1 MNSIPLWRYIAV
13 GVAGGT
19 LSGLAGVG
27 GGVVIVPL
35 ITAYLAL
42 SQRQAHAVSLGA
54 IVPTAIASALVYA
67 LWPRDEPPGN
77 AVPAYIAGAGFM
89 LSAVLAAPLGVR
101 ISHRINQRQLKRLFA
116 ILLTAVGLR
125 MLLQHP
131 VLGNAI
137 LIAGFVLMV
146 AVGIWSLVFRREETQ
161 EKPDDAADKDT
172 EDGTEEAAE

>member
-1 MNSIPLWRYIAV
+1 MPCYHLVAMNSVPLWRYIAV

-42 SQRQAHAVSLGA
+42 SQREAHAVSLGA
-54 IVPTAIASALVYA
+54 IVPTAIAAALVYA

-77 AVPAYIAGAGFM
+77 DVPAYIAGAGFM
-89 LSAVLAAPLGVR
+89 ISAVIAAPIGVR
-101 ISHRINQRQLKRLFA
+101 ISHRINQKQLKRLFA

-131 VLGNAI
+131 VLGNVI
-137 LIAGFVLMV
+137 LIAGFVLL
-146 AVGIWSLVFRREETQ
+146 AVMAVWSLVFHREE
-161 EKPDDAADKDT
+161 AS
-172 EDGTEEAAE
+172 

>member
-1 MNSIPLWRYIAV
+1 MNSVPLWRYIAV

-42 SQRQAHAVSLGA
+42 SQREAHAVSLGA
-54 IVPTAIASALVYA
+54 IVPTAIGAALVYA

-77 AVPAYIAGAGFM
+77 EVPAYIAGAGFM
-89 LSAVLAAPLGVR
+89 ISAVIAAPIGVR
-101 ISHRINQRQLKRLFA
+101 ISHRINQKQLKRLFA

-131 VLGNAI
+131 VLGNVI
-137 LIAGFVLMV
+137 LIVGFALL
-146 AVGIWSLVFRREETQ
+146 AVMAVWSLVFHR
-161 EKPDDAADKDT
+161 
-172 EDGTEEAAE
+172 EEAA

>member
-42 SQRQAHAVSLGA
+42 AQREAHAVSLGA

-77 AVPAYIAGAGFM
+77 DVPAYIAGAGFM
-89 LSAVLAAPLGVR
+89 LSAVIAAPIGVR
-101 ISHRINQRQLKRLFA
+101 ISHRINQKQLKRIFA

-137 LIAGFVLMV
+137 LIAGFVVMV
-146 AVGIWSLVFRREETQ
+146 VMGIWSVLYQR
-161 EKPDDAADKDT
+161 DDS
-172 EDGTEEAAE
+172 EEAAADEESEA

>member
-1 MNSIPLWRYIAV
+1 MNSVPIWRYIAV

-54 IVPTAIASALVYA
+54 IVPTAIASALIYS

-77 AVPAYIAGAGFM
+77 EVPAYIAGAGFM
-89 LSAVLAAPLGVR
+89 ISAVIAAPLGVR
-101 ISHRINQRQLKRLFA
+101 ISHRINQKQLRRLFA

-125 MLLQHP
+125 MFLQQP
-131 VLGNAI
+131 AIGNAI
-137 LIAGFVLMV
+137 LIAGLVLMV
-146 AVGIWSLVFRREETQ
+146 AMAIWSMVFQRGET
-161 EKPDDAADKDT
+161 E
-172 EDGTEEAAE
+172 

>member
-54 IVPTAIASALVYA
+54 IVPTATR
-67 LWPRDEPPGN
+67 P
-77 AVPAYIAGAGFM
+77 AVR
-89 LSAVLAAPLGVR
+89 L
-101 ISHRINQRQLKRLFA
+101 LK
-116 ILLTAVGLR
+116 
-125 MLLQHP
+125 
-131 VLGNAI
+131 
-137 LIAGFVLMV
+137 
-146 AVGIWSLVFRREETQ
+146 
-161 EKPDDAADKDT
+161 
-172 EDGTEEAAE
+172 